1 MNVDIR
7 KLKRTVKR
15 EPTSLRF
22 ALLADQHRIAGDV
35 EKAIQV
41 CQAGLA
47 WHPRYATGYCTLAQ
61 CHADQ
66 ADLAEAKEALL
77 DALRFAP
84 DRLIA
89 LKQLADILKSEGD
102 TTRALSYYRRALAID
117 PLDASIQA
125 EITTL
130 SGPQPPASAERPP
143 IPFPSQPVPYSEVVD
158 PANAA
163 AWGTWVAGL
172 FQDLVPQEDTA
183 TDGATPDSTTLWPG
197 PAFEALLTLAEE
209 ATISPETP
217 VTEFEAPASVI
228 VEASPVEQDVIV
240 PEPAVPPPDELT
252 PASELAESAPA
263 TVDETPPSSPV
274 IEETESIPEPAVEP
288 FLSHAMDD
296 SAMMRP
302 EEEVVPGTV
311 EPVEFFA
318 PFSEPAP
325 EPEPVFDIE
334 PLVPAAPVVPETP
347 AVPEAAVEPEIVVEP
362 EIPVEPERLVEAEVP
377 VEPEVSPFLA
387 PPPVAET
394 PEMMETLAAPEPTAP
409 VLSTDRYLD
418 QFFLV
423 EGAEPPFR
431 PEASVPAAPSPAPS
445 PVAPVAFTVPAE
457 EEVAALPARDADA
470 ESDEPAEP
478 ESHSD
483 VIPTATLAELYVR
496 QGLIDRAIAVYL
508 SLIEKDPTNLD
519 IHNRL
524 SELFVIKAQQPKI
537 PAP

>member
-1 MNVDIR
+1 MTVNVDIR

-41 CQAGLA
+41 CQAGLT

-66 ADLAEAKEALL
+66 ADLSEAKEALL

-125 EITTL
+125 EITAL
-130 SGPQPPASAERPP
+130 SGPQPPLPEVRPSVSP
-143 IPFPSQPVPYSEVVD
+143 PAQPVPYSEIVD

-183 TDGATPDSTTLWPG
+183 TDSAIPDSTTLWPG

-209 ATISPETP
+209 AAISPETP
-217 VTEFEAPASVI
+217 ATVFEPPASVT

-240 PEPAVPPPDELT
+240 PEPAIPPPDELT
-252 PASELAESAPA
+252 PIPELTESVPA
-263 TVDETPPSSPV
+263 TVDETPSSPPV
-274 IEETESIPEPAVEP
+274 IEEAESIPEPAVES

-311 EPVEFFA
+311 ESVEFFA
-318 PFSEPAP
+318 PFSEP
-325 EPEPVFDIE
+325 EPVLDIE
-334 PLVPAAPVVPETP
+334 PHVPAAPVVPEAP

-362 EIPVEPERLVEAEVP
+362 EIPVEPEKLVEAEVP
-377 VEPEVSPFLA
+377 VEPEVSPVLA
-387 PPPVAET
+387 APPVAET
-394 PEMMETLAAPEPTAP
+394 PEMMETLAAPEPPAP

-418 QFFLV
+418 QFFLA

-431 PEASVPAAPSPAPS
+431 PEASVPAAPSPAAS
-445 PVAPVAFTVPAE
+445 PVAPVIFTVPAE

-470 ESDEPAEP
+470 ESNEPADP

-524 SELFVIKAQQPKI
+524 SELFVINQQPKM